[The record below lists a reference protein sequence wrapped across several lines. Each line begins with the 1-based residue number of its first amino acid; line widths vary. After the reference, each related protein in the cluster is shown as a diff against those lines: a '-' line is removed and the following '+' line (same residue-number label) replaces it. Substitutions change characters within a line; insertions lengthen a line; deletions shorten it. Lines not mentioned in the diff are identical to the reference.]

1 MAAEETQSMA
11 TQESSSPYNLRW
23 TPPDYTVDEHGKIVG
38 YVNERQPNNWGR
50 WGELD
55 QRGTANL
62 ITPEV
67 VRAAAGLI
75 ETGEIISCAAPLDA
89 TGPVHPTRNGMT
101 HFYSYTGA
109 DFVAGT
115 EMREQFPNFQGTDD
129 YLIMATQASTQWDG
143 LSHFGYDDTL
153 YNGFWMGNVEQYVGA
168 KRCSIH
174 QMKETLCGRGVFL
187 DVARHKGLDRLPQ
200 GYGITV
206 ADLEASIETAGVEI
220 KSGDILIFRTGH
232 LAWWY
237 TLRTTAERL
246 SFWDGEPGLAMECV
260 EWLHEKEIAAVA
272 ADNIA
277 LEVSPHEEPFDHV
290 YPMHSRLIRDLGMTL
305 GEIWD
310 LEALSASC
318 ARDGR
323 CEFFVAAQPLNLT
336 NASGT
341 PLNPIVIK

>member
-1 MAAEETQSMA
+1 MAAEDTQ
-11 TQESSSPYNLRW
+11 QEQEQYNLRW
-23 TPPDYTVDEHGKIVG
+23 SPPDYTVDEHGKIVG

-67 VRAAAGLI
+67 VSAAAELI
-75 ETGEIISCAAPLDA
+75 QTGEIISCAAPLDA

-101 HFYSYTGA
+101 HFYAYTGA
-109 DFVAGT
+109 DFIAGT
-115 EMREQFPNFQGTDD
+115 EMREHFPNFQGTDD

-143 LSHFGYDDTL
+143 LSHFGYKDTL
-153 YNGFWMGNVEQYVGA
+153 YNGFWMGNVEQYMGA

-174 QMKETLCGRGVFL
+174 QMKESLCGRGVFL
-187 DVARHKGLDRLPQ
+187 DIARHKGVERLEQ
-200 GYGITV
+200 GYAITV
-206 ADLEASIETAGVEI
+206 DDLEACIEAEGVTI
-220 KSGDILIFRTGH
+220 RSGDILIFRTGH
-232 LAWWY
+232 LPWWY
-237 TLRTTAERL
+237 TLKTAERL
-246 SFWDGEPGLAMECV
+246 SFWDGEPGLSITCV
-260 EWLHEKEIAAVA
+260 DWLHEKDIAAVA

-277 LEVSPHEEPFDHV
+277 LEVSPHEGEYEHV

-305 GEIWD
+305 GEIWN
-310 LEALSASC
+310 LEPLSRSC
-318 ARDGR
+318 AKDGR
-323 CEFFVAAQPLNLT
+323 YEFFVAAQPLNLT